1 MSNTPLDRPDGA
13 QVSAAAA
20 TSGVLPEAGS
30 DGPELGSGVR
40 AYGRLLRH
48 GPAAR
53 PFLFAALARLT
64 LAMIPLG
71 ILILVQQD
79 RGTYALAGLVSG
91 VYAVGAACGTPL
103 WGRLMDRFGQVR
115 VLLPTALTSAVLLA
129 ALALATTSGAPDH
142 VLVALAVGVGLSYP
156 AIGPALRSSFRIVLP
171 DPGARRVAF
180 ALDATSVEL
189 AFVCGPLLLSLLLL
203 PRIGALPLLVTAG
216 FLAVGGAGYCLTR
229 VARRADATTQQAAA
243 GHDATTAP
251 AGPRSALTSTG
262 VPVVLAVMLVI
273 SIGFG
278 QLDTTMAGTA
288 DLALGSTTRVGILF
302 AAIAGGSTLGGLAYG
317 SRTWSISE
325 RRAVP
330 RLLAVFAVL
339 LGVLAVLLATGTS
352 SLLVLL
358 PVLFLTGLTI
368 APTLIMQQ
376 ALLDQLVPPARL
388 NEAQAFLSASNT
400 AGAALG
406 TAIAGVVIDVA
417 GLSWSFGGAALGAAA
432 AALVAR
438 LGRRRT
444 SR

>member
-1 MSNTPLDRPDGA
+1 MRAPVVLDAHDAPP
-13 QVSAAAA
+13 V
-20 TSGVLPEAGS
+20 
-30 DGPELGSGVR
+30 ELGTGVR

-48 GPAAR
+48 GPASR

-71 ILILVQQD
+71 ILILVEEQ

-91 VYAVGAACGTPL
+91 VYAVGAAVGTPL
-103 WGRLMDRFGQVR
+103 WGRLMDRFGQLR
-115 VLLPTALTSAVLLA
+115 VLLPTALTSTGLLV
-129 ALALATTSGAPDH
+129 ALALATTHGASDH
-142 VLVALAVGVGLSYP
+142 ALLAIAVGVGLSYP

-171 DPGARRVAF
+171 DPAGRRVAF

-189 AFVCGPLLLSLLLL
+189 AFVCGPLLLSALLL
-203 PRIGALPLLVTAG
+203 PGVAAVPLLVTAG
-216 FLAVGGAGYCLTR
+216 LLAVGGVGYCLTG
-229 VARRADATTQQAAA
+229 VARRATAASQQAAA
-243 GHDATTAP
+243 GHDASAAP
-251 AGPRSALTSTG
+251 SGPRSALTAAG

-278 QLDTTMAGTA
+278 QLDTSMAGTA
-288 DLALGSTTRVGILF
+288 DLALGSTERVGILF

-317 SRTWSISE
+317 SRTWSLSE

-330 RLLAVFAVL
+330 RLLAVFAL
-339 LGVLAVLLATGTS
+339 LLTVLAVLLATGTS
-352 SLLVLL
+352 NLPVLL

-406 TAIAGVVIDVA
+406 TAVAGVVIDVA
-417 GLSWSFGGAALGAAA
+417 GLPWSFGGAALGVGA

-438 LGRRRT
+438 LSRRGRGR
-444 SR
+444 